1 MKINPIRGRQGA
13 ALAAAAALVA
23 VTAAGCSSGG
33 DGAAH
38 KGGDDLKITV
48 VSGPLSDPFFSAMK
62 MGTEQAGKDLGVK
75 VVWTAPKDLSNVGPD
90 LARLGDA
97 ALAGKPDG
105 VVMSDFI
112 PDAQNPSIKKLGAA
126 KIPMTFMNSGPN
138 WEGLGALN
146 FVGEDPTVVG
156 SQVGQRFLD
165 AGKKNV
171 ICFNHA
177 PGVPAVQQR
186 CDALKAKLTGSAA
199 KFKQV
204 NVPLTQA
211 SNPTALTNS
220 VAGALH
226 ADPSIDGVFTL
237 GSGAAEGAA
246 RAIAKSNSKAMLIT
260 TDLSTNVLRMIK
272 DGKLAAASDQ
282 QPWMT
287 GYYSVEILVQYIRTG
302 MHPIGPINT
311 APNWITKDNVA
322 DVISLNKKLDG
333 IRGAK

>member
-1 MKINPIRGRQGA
+1 MKINPIRGRHGV
-13 ALAAAAALVA
+13 ALAAAATLVA
-23 VTAAGCSSGG
+23 VTAAGCSNGG
-33 DGAAH
+33 DGGPDKA
-38 KGGDDLKITV
+38 GDDLKITV

-62 MGTEQAGKDLGVK
+62 KGTEQAGKDLGVS
-75 VVWTAPKDLSNVGPD
+75 VEWTAPKDLSNIGPD

-105 VVMSDFI
+105 VVMSDFL
-112 PDAQNPSIKKLGAA
+112 PDAQNPSIKKIGAA
-126 KIPMTFMNSGPN
+126 DIPMTFMNSGAD
-138 WEGLGALN
+138 WEKLGALN
-146 FVGEDPTVVG
+146 FIGEDATVVG

-165 AGKKNV
+165 AGKKN
-171 ICFNHA
+171 IMCFNHA

-186 CDALKAKLTGSAA
+186 CDALKAELADSTA

-220 VAGALH
+220 IAGALH

-237 GSGAAEGAA
+237 GSGGAESAA
-246 RAIAKSNSKAMLIT
+246 RAIAKSNSKAMLMT
-260 TDLSTNVLRMIK
+260 TDLSTNVLGLIK
-272 DGKLAAASDQ
+272 DGKIAAASDQ

-287 GYYSVEILVQYIRTG
+287 GYYSVEILVHYIRTG

-311 APNWITKDNVA
+311 APNWITKDNV
-322 DVISLNKKLDG
+322 DEVLSLNKKLDG